1 MDNSANCTHKRSF
14 KLDKYAFSTRIMNRM
29 NKYHGFICIW
39 VEFVFTCIS
48 DTLFI
53 LVNVMICLDDR
64 GISHYIYNYA
74 EVSIQKLCLQYPY
87 NTQTSVRN
95 STVENLLL
103 LQGDTKCITMYVAFD
118 RNTCYDN
125 LIIFN

>member
-29 NKYHGFICIW
+29 NKYHGFICLW

-53 LVNVMICLDDR
+53 LVNMMICLDDK

-74 EVSIQKLCLQYPY
+74 EVSIQKLCLQC
-87 NTQTSVRN
+87 
-95 STVENLLL
+95 STPTIPKLLL
-103 LQGDTKCITMYVAFD
+103 ETRQSRIYYCYKVI
-118 RNTCYDN
+118 RNVLPCMWPSIKIHV
-125 LIIFN
+125 III